1 MRVIFYILGKSLAR
15 SNEASYWTKRRK
27 ISAEVQ
33 CRVENLQ
40 DVECSESVRQ
50 IAPILPSI
58 DNVTIAT
65 ANDVAVGSLFVTEHD
80 TVNSS
85 GRSTFT
91 SESSMAP
98 LLGDTARQVDLNDH
112 SISAN
117 SSITENSSDCNNYD
131 IVLDMDSDC
140 NSMSDSDDDAK
151 SEDENI
157 DDFQDR
163 LSQWAIDSNVTTKDL
178 RSLLEILRSKHS
190 YLPKDPRT
198 MRHTNANKS
207 KNSIRNICDGHYCH
221 FGIQEG
227 Y

>member
-1 MRVIFYILGKSLAR
+1 MRAIFYILGKSVAIG
-15 SNEASYWTKRRK
+15 NEANYWTKRRK

-33 CRVENLQ
+33 RRVENFQ
-40 DVECSESVRQ
+40 DVTCSESVRQ
-50 IAPILPSI
+50 IAPILASI

-65 ANDVAVGSLFVTEHD
+65 ANDVAVGYSFATEHD

-140 NSMSDSDDDAK
+140 NPMSDSDDDAK

-157 DDFQDR
+157 DDF
-163 LSQWAIDSNVTTKDL
+163 
-178 RSLLEILRSKHS
+178 
-190 YLPKDPRT
+190 
-198 MRHTNANKS
+198 
-207 KNSIRNICDGHYCH
+207 
-221 FGIQEG
+221 
-227 Y
+227 